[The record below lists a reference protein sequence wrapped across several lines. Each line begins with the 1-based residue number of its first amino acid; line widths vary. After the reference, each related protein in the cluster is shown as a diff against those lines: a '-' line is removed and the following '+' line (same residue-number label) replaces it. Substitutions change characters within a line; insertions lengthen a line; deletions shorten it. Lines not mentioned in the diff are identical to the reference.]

1 MPRVGNRGQTR
12 SDRSFSYDRG
22 VRTMPWAW
30 HVRTRPYIQLVTT
43 YVPVLVATVI
53 ETQLRCEQRNC
64 CALSH
69 IRQLKRHG
77 VSNAEAICGTYIKKL
92 WATLGEE

>member
-1 MPRVGNRGQTR
+1 VPRVGNVGKLLEANSR

-53 ETQLRCEQRNC
+53 ETQL
-64 CALSH
+64 LSNE
-69 IRQLKRHG
+69 IVLCTR
-77 VSNAEAICGTYIKKL
+77 
-92 WATLGEE
+92 TLGSSSGTEPRS